1 MLIKQC
7 VVKNLL
13 CQSQNHPLFRKIFY
27 FRFDQSH
34 MEILETIQFSLLRLA
49 SAVCVPLALFTVVTT
64 ARRPD
69 PYERYAWGIFSL
81 GLLTLTWLL
90 NAYLNQNSRLLAF
103 VYPLFYGWVALAGPA
118 YYYSLVGRRPL
129 NLSFTL
135 LHLIP
140 AMLVF
145 TSGFIGV
152 VKGPLTHDQLELH
165 FMSSE
170 RISAL
175 AWSMLGDTTLQTVLL
190 PVHFG
195 AYALSAVWAT
205 KDKRQVSLTIP
216 MFAMTCVYTLLFL
229 SPGNTKWM
237 IHIPVA
243 VIEFWVFTSLVHLLF
258 KDTPKVQYNR
268 KNKLRIEPQDY
279 YQISLF
285 LEDKEGCEEIFAQP
299 KINIDRLANISNID
313 ANDWRN
319 FLNDENL
326 SFSEFKKKLRI
337 GYAKRLIAG
346 GFLEKYTIDSLAQTI
361 GYSSR
366 TSFYSAYKE
375 VTGENWSRG

>member
-1 MLIKQC
+1 
-7 VVKNLL
+7 
-13 CQSQNHPLFRKIFY
+13 
-27 FRFDQSH
+27 
-34 MEILETIQFSLLRLA
+34 MELLETIHFALLRLA

-135 LHLIP
+135 LHLTP
-140 AMLVF
+140 AILVF
-145 TSGFIGV
+145 TSGFIGA
-152 VKGPLTHDQLELH
+152 VKGPLTHDQLELL

-175 AWSMLGDTTLQTVLL
+175 AWSMLGDTTLQVLL
-190 PVHFG
+190 LPAHFG

-205 KDKRQVSLTIP
+205 KDKRQIALTIP
-216 MFAMTCVYTLLFL
+216 LFAMTCAFTLVYL
-229 SPGNTKWM
+229 SPGETEWM
-237 IHIPVA
+237 IHIPVGI
-243 VIEFWVFTSLVHLLF
+243 IEFWAFTSLVYLLF
-258 KDTPKVQYNR
+258 KDTPKVQYER
-268 KNKLRIEPQDY
+268 KSKLQIEPQDY
-279 YQISLF
+279 DKIALF
-285 LEDKEGCEEIFAQP
+285 FEDKEGCEKIFAQP
-299 KINIDRLANISNID
+299 KINIDHLAHISNID

-319 FLNDENL
+319 YLNDENL
-326 SFSEFKKKLRI
+326 SFSELRKKQRI
-337 GYAKRLIAG
+337 GYAKRLIAE
-346 GFLEKYTIDSLAQTI
+346 GFLEKYTIDSLTQTI

-375 VTGENWSRG
+375 VTGENWSRNNS

>member
-1 MLIKQC
+1 
-7 VVKNLL
+7 
-13 CQSQNHPLFRKIFY
+13 
-27 FRFDQSH
+27 
-34 MEILETIQFSLLRLA
+34 MELLETIQFALLRLA
-49 SAVCVPLALFTVVTT
+49 SAVCVPLALYTVVTT

-135 LHLIP
+135 LHLTP
-140 AMLVF
+140 AILVF

-152 VKGPLTHDQLELH
+152 VKGPLTHDQLELL

-175 AWSMLGDTTLQTVLL
+175 AWSMLGDTTLQVLL
-190 PVHFG
+190 LPAHFG

-205 KDKRQVSLTIP
+205 KDKRQIALTIP
-216 MFAMTCVYTLLFL
+216 LFAMTCAFTLVYL
-229 SPGNTKWM
+229 SAGDTEWM

-243 VIEFWVFTSLVHLLF
+243 VIEFWVFTSLVYLLF
-258 KDTPKVQYNR
+258 KDTPKVQYDR
-268 KNKLRIEPQDY
+268 KSKLQIEPLDY
-279 YQISLF
+279 DEIALF
-285 LEDKEGCEEIFAQP
+285 FEDKEGCELIFAQP
-299 KINIDRLANISNID
+299 KINIDRLAHISNID

-319 FLNDENL
+319 YLNDENL
-326 SFSEFKKKLRI
+326 SFSELKKKLRVA
-337 GYAKRLIAG
+337 YANRLIAE
-346 GFLEKYTIDSLAQTI
+346 GFLEKFTIDSLAQTI

-375 VTGENWSRG
+375 VTGENWSRNDS

>member
-1 MLIKQC
+1 
-7 VVKNLL
+7 
-13 CQSQNHPLFRKIFY
+13 
-27 FRFDQSH
+27 
-34 MEILETIQFSLLRLA
+34 MEILETIQFALLRLT

-135 LHLIP
+135 LHLTP
-140 AMLVF
+140 AILVF

-152 VKGPLTHDQLELH
+152 VKGPLTHDQLELL

-175 AWSMLGDTTLQTVLL
+175 AWSMLGDTTLQVLL
-190 PVHFG
+190 LPAHFG

-205 KDKRQVSLTIP
+205 KDRRQIALTIP
-216 MFAMTCVYTLLFL
+216 LFAMTCAFTLVYL
-229 SPGNTKWM
+229 SPGEKEWM

-243 VIEFWVFTSLVHLLF
+243 VIEFWVFTSLVYLLF
-258 KDTPKVQYNR
+258 KDTPKVQYDR
-268 KNKLRIEPQDY
+268 KSKLQIEPLDY
-279 YQISLF
+279 DEIALF
-285 LEDKEGCEEIFAQP
+285 FEDKEGCEKIFAQP
-299 KINIDRLANISNID
+299 KINIDRLAHISNID

-319 FLNDENL
+319 YLNDENL
-326 SFSEFKKKLRI
+326 SFSELKKKLRI
-337 GYAKRLIAG
+337 AYANRLIAE
-346 GFLEKYTIDSLAQTI
+346 GFLEKFTIDSLAQTI

-375 VTGENWSRG
+375 VTGENWSRNNS

>member
-1 MLIKQC
+1 
-7 VVKNLL
+7 
-13 CQSQNHPLFRKIFY
+13 
-27 FRFDQSH
+27 
-34 MEILETIQFSLLRLA
+34 MELLETIQFALLRLA
-49 SAVCVPLALFTVVTT
+49 SAVCVPLALYTVVTT

-135 LHLIP
+135 LHLTP
-140 AMLVF
+140 AILVF

-152 VKGPLTHDQLELH
+152 VKGPLTHDQLELL

-175 AWSMLGDTTLQTVLL
+175 AWSMLGDTTLQVLL
-190 PVHFG
+190 LPAHFG

-205 KDKRQVSLTIP
+205 KDRRQIALTIP
-216 MFAMTCVYTLLFL
+216 LFAMTCAFTLVYL
-229 SPGNTKWM
+229 SPGEKDWM

-243 VIEFWVFTSLVHLLF
+243 VIEFWVFTSLVYLLF
-258 KDTPKVQYNR
+258 KDTPKVKYER
-268 KNKLRIEPQDY
+268 KSKLQIEPQDY
-279 YQISLF
+279 DEISLF
-285 LEDKEGCEEIFAQP
+285 FEDKEGCEKIFAQH
-299 KINIDRLANISNID
+299 KINIDRLAQISNID

-319 FLNDENL
+319 YLNDENL
-326 SFSEFKKKLRI
+326 SFSELKKKLRI
-337 GYAKRLIAG
+337 AYANRLIAE
-346 GFLEKYTIDSLAQTI
+346 GFLEKFTIDSLAQTI

-375 VTGENWSRG
+375 VTGENWSRNNS

>member
-1 MLIKQC
+1 
-7 VVKNLL
+7 
-13 CQSQNHPLFRKIFY
+13 
-27 FRFDQSH
+27 
-34 MEILETIQFSLLRLA
+34 MELLETIQFALLRLA

-135 LHLIP
+135 LHLTP
-140 AMLVF
+140 AILVF

-152 VKGPLTHDQLELH
+152 VKGPLTHDQLELL

-170 RISAL
+170 RISTL
-175 AWSMLGDTTLQTVLL
+175 AWAMLGDTTLQVVLL
-190 PVHFG
+190 PAHFG

-205 KDKRQVSLTIP
+205 KDKRQIALTIP
-216 MFAMTCVYTLLFL
+216 LFAMTCAFTLVYL
-229 SPGNTKWM
+229 SAGDTEWM

-243 VIEFWVFTSLVHLLF
+243 VIEFWVFTSLVYLLF
-258 KDTPKVQYNR
+258 KDTPKVQYDR
-268 KNKLRIEPQDY
+268 KSKLQIEPLDY
-279 YQISLF
+279 DEIALF
-285 LEDKEGCEEIFAQP
+285 FEDKEGCELIFAQP
-299 KINIDRLANISNID
+299 KINIDRLAHISNID

-319 FLNDENL
+319 YLNDENL
-326 SFSEFKKKLRI
+326 SFSELKKKLRI
-337 GYAKRLIAG
+337 AYANRLIAE
-346 GFLEKYTIDSLAQTI
+346 GFLEKFTIDSLAQTI

-375 VTGENWSRG
+375 VTGENWSRNNS

>member
-1 MLIKQC
+1 
-7 VVKNLL
+7 
-13 CQSQNHPLFRKIFY
+13 
-27 FRFDQSH
+27 
-34 MEILETIQFSLLRLA
+34 MELLETIQFALLRFA
-49 SAVCVPLALFTVVTT
+49 SAVCVPLALFTVITT

-140 AMLVF
+140 AILVF

-152 VKGPLTHDQLELH
+152 AKGPLTHDQLELL

-170 RISAL
+170 RISRL
-175 AWSMLGDTTLQTVLL
+175 AWAMLGDTTLQVVLL
-190 PVHFG
+190 PAHFG

-205 KDKRQVSLTIP
+205 KDKRQIALTIP
-216 MFAMTCVYTLLFL
+216 LFAMTCAFTVLYL
-229 SPGNTKWM
+229 SPGDTKWM

-243 VIEFWVFTSLVHLLF
+243 VIEFWVFTSLVYLLF
-258 KDTPKVQYNR
+258 KDTPKVQYDR
-268 KNKLRIEPQDY
+268 KSKLQIEPQDY
-279 YQISLF
+279 DEITLF
-285 LEDKEGCEEIFAQP
+285 FEDQEGCEKIFSQP
-299 KINIDRLANISNID
+299 KINIDRLAHISNID

-319 FLNDENL
+319 YLNDENL
-326 SFSEFKKKLRI
+326 SFSELKKKLRI
-337 GYAKRLIAG
+337 AYANRLIAE
-346 GFLEKYTIDSLAQTI
+346 GFLEKFTIDSLAQTI

-375 VTGENWSRG
+375 VTGENWSRNNS

>member
-1 MLIKQC
+1 
-7 VVKNLL
+7 
-13 CQSQNHPLFRKIFY
+13 
-27 FRFDQSH
+27 
-34 MEILETIQFSLLRLA
+34 MELLETIQFALLRLA

-135 LHLIP
+135 LHLTP
-140 AMLVF
+140 AILVF

-152 VKGPLTHDQLELH
+152 VKGPLTHDQLELL

-175 AWSMLGDTTLQTVLL
+175 AWSMLGDTTLQVLL
-190 PVHFG
+190 LPAHFG

-205 KDKRQVSLTIP
+205 KDRRQIALTIP
-216 MFAMTCVYTLLFL
+216 LIAMTCAFTLVYL
-229 SPGNTKWM
+229 SAGDTEWM

-243 VIEFWVFTSLVHLLF
+243 VIEFWVFTSLVYLLF
-258 KDTPKVQYNR
+258 KDTPKVQYDR
-268 KNKLRIEPQDY
+268 KSKLQIEPLDY
-279 YQISLF
+279 DEIALF
-285 LEDKEGCEEIFAQP
+285 FEDKEGCELIFAQP
-299 KINIDRLANISNID
+299 KINIDRLAHISNID

-319 FLNDENL
+319 YLNDENL
-326 SFSEFKKKLRI
+326 SFSELKKKLRI
-337 GYAKRLIAG
+337 AYANRLIAE
-346 GFLEKYTIDSLAQTI
+346 GFLEKFTIDSLAQTI

-375 VTGENWSRG
+375 VTGENWSRNNS

>member
-1 MLIKQC
+1 
-7 VVKNLL
+7 
-13 CQSQNHPLFRKIFY
+13 
-27 FRFDQSH
+27 
-34 MEILETIQFSLLRLA
+34 MELLETIQFALLRLA

-135 LHLIP
+135 LHLTP
-140 AMLVF
+140 AILVF

-152 VKGPLTHDQLELH
+152 VKGPLTHDQLALL

-175 AWSMLGDTTLQTVLL
+175 AWSMLGDTTLQVVLL
-190 PVHFG
+190 PAHFG

-205 KDKRQVSLTIP
+205 KDKRQIALTIP
-216 MFAMTCVYTLLFL
+216 LFAMTCAFTVLYL
-229 SPGNTKWM
+229 SPGDTKWI

-243 VIEFWVFTSLVHLLF
+243 VIEFWVFTSLVYLLF
-258 KDTPKVQYNR
+258 KDTPKVQYDR
-268 KNKLRIEPQDY
+268 KSKLQIEPLDY
-279 YQISLF
+279 DEIALF
-285 LEDKEGCEEIFAQP
+285 FEDKEGCELIFAQP
-299 KINIDRLANISNID
+299 KINIDRLAHISNID

-319 FLNDENL
+319 YLNDENL
-326 SFSEFKKKLRI
+326 SFSELKKKLRI
-337 GYAKRLIAG
+337 AYANRLIAE
-346 GFLEKYTIDSLAQTI
+346 GFLEKFTIDSLAQTI

-375 VTGENWSRG
+375 VTGENWSRNNS

>member
-1 MLIKQC
+1 
-7 VVKNLL
+7 
-13 CQSQNHPLFRKIFY
+13 
-27 FRFDQSH
+27 
-34 MEILETIQFSLLRLA
+34 MELLETIQFALLRLA
-49 SAVCVPLALFTVVTT
+49 SAVCVPLALYTVVTT

-135 LHLIP
+135 LHLTP
-140 AMLVF
+140 AILVF

-152 VKGPLTHDQLELH
+152 VKGPLTHDQLELL

-175 AWSMLGDTTLQTVLL
+175 AWSMLGDTTLQVVLL
-190 PVHFG
+190 PAHFG

-205 KDKRQVSLTIP
+205 KDKRQIALTIP
-216 MFAMTCVYTLLFL
+216 LFAMTCAFTLVYL
-229 SPGNTKWM
+229 SAGDTEWM

-243 VIEFWVFTSLVHLLF
+243 VIEFWVFTSLVYLLF
-258 KDTPKVQYNR
+258 KDTPKVQYDR
-268 KNKLRIEPQDY
+268 KSKLQIEPLDY
-279 YQISLF
+279 DEIALF
-285 LEDKEGCEEIFAQP
+285 FEDKEGCELIFAQP
-299 KINIDRLANISNID
+299 KINIDRLAHISNID

-319 FLNDENL
+319 YLNDENL
-326 SFSEFKKKLRI
+326 SFSELKKKLRI
-337 GYAKRLIAG
+337 AYANRLIAE
-346 GFLEKYTIDSLAQTI
+346 GFLEKFTIDSLAQTI

-375 VTGENWSRG
+375 VTGENWSRNNS

>member
-1 MLIKQC
+1 
-7 VVKNLL
+7 
-13 CQSQNHPLFRKIFY
+13 
-27 FRFDQSH
+27 
-34 MEILETIQFSLLRLA
+34 MELLETIQFALLRFA
-49 SAVCVPLALFTVVTT
+49 SAVCVPLALFTVITT

-118 YYYSLVGRRPL
+118 YYYALVGRRPL

-140 AMLVF
+140 AILVF

-152 VKGPLTHDQLELH
+152 AKGPLTHDQLELL

-170 RISAL
+170 RISTL
-175 AWSMLGDTTLQTVLL
+175 AWAMLGDTTLQVVLL
-190 PVHFG
+190 PAHFG

-205 KDKRQVSLTIP
+205 KDKRQIALTIP
-216 MFAMTCVYTLLFL
+216 LFAMTCAFTVLYL
-229 SPGNTKWM
+229 SPGDTKWM

-243 VIEFWVFTSLVHLLF
+243 VVEFWVFTSLVYLLF
-258 KDTPKVQYNR
+258 KDTPKVQYER
-268 KNKLRIEPQDY
+268 KSKLQIEPQDY
-279 YQISLF
+279 DEISLF
-285 LEDKEGCEEIFAQP
+285 FEDKEGCEKIFAQP
-299 KINIDRLANISNID
+299 KINIDRLAHISNID

-319 FLNDENL
+319 YLNDENL
-326 SFSEFKKKLRI
+326 SFSELKKKLRVA
-337 GYAKRLIAG
+337 YANRLIAD
-346 GFLEKYTIDSLAQTI
+346 GFLEKFTIDSLAQTI

-375 VTGENWSRG
+375 VTGENWSRNNS